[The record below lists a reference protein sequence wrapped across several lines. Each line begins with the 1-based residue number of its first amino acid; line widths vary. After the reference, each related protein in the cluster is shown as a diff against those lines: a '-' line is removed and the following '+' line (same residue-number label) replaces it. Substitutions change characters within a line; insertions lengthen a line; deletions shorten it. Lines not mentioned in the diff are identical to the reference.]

1 MEEVGVAAEVKE
13 EGADKVGVAAEALVL
28 WEDKA
33 VVWEDK
39 VEVWEDKVEV
49 WEDKEEVWED
59 KEEEWEDKVGVVAEA
74 LVAMVDKGA
83 EHRVATMGVADAL
96 AKAKVADKEEGE

>member
-1 MEEVGVAAEVKE
+1 MGAAEAEEVGEGEVAVEVKE
-13 EGADKVGVAAEALVL
+13 EGADKAEV

-39 VEVWEDKVEV
+39 VEVWEDKAEV
-49 WEDKEEVWED
+49 WEDKVVV
-59 KEEEWEDKVGVVAEA
+59 WEDKVGVVAEA

-83 EHRVATMGVADAL
+83 EDRVATMGVADARAL
-96 AKAKVADKEEGE
+96 AKAKVADKEEE

>member
-1 MEEVGVAAEVKE
+1 MVGAAEAEQVGEGEVAVEVKE

-33 VVWEDK
+33 
-39 VEVWEDKVEV
+39 EVWEDKVV
-49 WEDKEEVWED
+49 V
-59 KEEEWEDKVGVVAEA
+59 WEDKVGVVAEA

-83 EHRVATMGVADAL
+83 EDRVATMGVADARAL
-96 AKAKVADKEEGE
+96 AKAKVVDKEEE